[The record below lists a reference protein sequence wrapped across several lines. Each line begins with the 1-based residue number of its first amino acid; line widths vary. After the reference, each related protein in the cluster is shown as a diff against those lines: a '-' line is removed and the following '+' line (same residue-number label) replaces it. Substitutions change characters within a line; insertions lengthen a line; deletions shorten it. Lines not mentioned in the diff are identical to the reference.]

1 MPFKPALPLNNCIF
15 CGGILNFLSVMNDI
29 LYYVFAVVAGVLTG
43 ALITYLFGRFPDKW
57 LQEVGVTPQDPD
69 YRPAKRMRPF
79 PEGLIAC
86 VFCSACYCVTVF
98 FCKVQ
103 YFYVFRPMH
112 LAVIF
117 LVIPAL
123 MLVMMADKLNRI
135 IPDQFTIFIAGCG
148 VLSVLADV
156 FEGSVWF
163 SPEAQWWI
171 PVLNKVIASLVG
183 GGVIWLIGFLSIT
196 FLGKEGMGMGD
207 MWLLFATGL
216 ITGCYGLLVL
226 IYVSIFTAVIF
237 AVPLLVRKIKRVTA
251 ENKRIAEAEDP
262 RAEKL
267 KIQREKAAIHFAE
280 DPDYMA
286 FGPFLALGCAVFAIM
301 EPFFFEKMFETMLLF
316 GVYF

>member
-1 MPFKPALPLNNCIF
+1 
-15 CGGILNFLSVMNDI
+15 MNDI
-29 LYYVFAVVAGVLTG
+29 LYYVFAVVAGVAAG

-135 IPDQFTIFIAGCG
+135 IPDQFSIYLLFLGIIAAAG
-148 VLSVLADV
+148 DYI
-156 FEGSVWF
+156 EGSIWF
-163 SPEAQWWI
+163 SSAAAWYAPL
-171 PVLNKVIASLVG
+171 LNKVIGAIVG
-183 GGVIWLIGFLSIT
+183 GGFLWLVNQVSISFT
-196 FLGKEGMGMGD
+196 GRVGMGGGD
-207 MWLLFATGL
+207 VKLMFALGLLS
-216 ITGCYGLLVL
+216 GCYGLVV
-226 IYVSIFTAVIF
+226 IMYVSVFSALIF
-237 AVPLLVRKIKRVTA
+237 AIPMLIRKH
-251 ENKRIAEAEDP
+251 KRIKAEEEIIRNSDNP
-262 RAEKL
+262 RKKRRELEL
-267 KIQREKAAIHFAE
+267 KRARIHYSE
-280 DPDYMA
+280 DPDYLA
-286 FGPFLALGCAVFAIM
+286 FGPFLAIGCAVFIAA
-301 EPFFFEKMFETMLLF
+301 EPFIYSKMFSIFSAM
-316 GVYF
+316 GVMF